1 MSGKYQG
8 GQAMWLRGPA
18 PSPLL
23 LHCWF
28 TVPLHWE
35 TAGTEQPLCTPPPQF
50 TVGSTLDSKGSND
63 GHGGARLPQV
73 FCINCS
79 LFIGLNYK
87 LLGRGG
93 HCVMEQR
100 DWWWGLVTAES
111 LEVSSHLHI
120 HETGILGGSDAAG
133 FFCCRTVKATID
145 LKQQFPNRITLN
157 MTPKYRLGFF
167 FCCCN
172 TKESEQWSKF
182 INCKS
187 LPHFIVTRSNTL
199 DCYFSIPPPRAV
211 LIIGRS
217 DTDLLLLQN
226 SMSFDLS
233 AF

>member
-1 MSGKYQG
+1 MLTDQPIFKFASVICQGNTKEARQCGSG
-8 GQAMWLRGPA
+8 GQRRRHCCCTVGLQYHYTERRQEQSSHYA
-18 PSPLL
+18 P
-23 LHCWF
+23 
-28 TVPLHWE
+28 
-35 TAGTEQPLCTPPPQF
+35 PPPQF

-100 DWWWGLVTAES
+100 DWWWVLVTAES

-157 MTPKYRLGFF
+157 MTPKYRLGFCF
-167 FCCCN
+167 VPVIPRN
-172 TKESEQWSKF
+172 PNNDPS
-182 INCKS
+182 S
-187 LPHFIVTRSNTL
+187 LTVNLYHISSWQGQIL
-199 DCYFSIPPPRAV
+199 
-211 LIIGRS
+211 
-217 DTDLLLLQN
+217 
-226 SMSFDLS
+226 
-233 AF
+233 